1 MSRIQDAVNFA
12 VGIAYDDRH
21 GYSQDNR
28 GGPDY
33 DCSSLMIQSWENA
46 GVPVK
51 SNGATYTGNMYEV
64 FIRCGFTDVTSRV
77 NTSNGVGLQYGDVLL
92 NDVHHTAMYIGNN
105 QIVHA
110 SINEKGTAHGG
121 QTGDQTGRE
130 ICVRS
135 YYNYPWNHILRFQED
150 EMQPVQPNPDT
161 IDWEA
166 VGRFVC
172 ACGQQEANDFV
183 GHDFIQVDGVVG
195 EQTRRMAIRVIQH
208 AMNLDYNAGLVEDG
222 IWGSRT
228 SSALGNHY
236 IKKGETQYMVT
247 CAEILAL
254 LHKKNPNGV
263 EKPGIYG
270 NGLAQA
276 YNTDYISREGFLFTL
291 GLLGCRVW

>member
-1 MSRIQDAVNFA
+1 MSKIQDAVNFA

-28 GGPDY
+28 WGPNY

-51 SNGATYTGNMYEV
+51 SAGATYTGNMYDV
-64 FIRCGFTDVTSRV
+64 FTRCGFTDVTNQV
-77 NTSNGVGLQYGDVLL
+77 NTSTGAGLQYGDVLL

-110 SINEKGTAHGG
+110 SVNELGRARGG
-121 QTGDQTGRE
+121 QSGDQTGRE

-222 IWGSRT
+222 IWGSKT
-228 SSALGNHY
+228 SAALGNHY

-247 CAEILAL
+247 FAEILAL

-263 EKPGIYG
+263 EMPGIYG

>member
-28 GGPDY
+28 WGPDY

-183 GHDFIQVDGVVG
+183 GRDFIQVDGVVG

-222 IWGSRT
+222 IWGSKT
-228 SSALGNHY
+228 SAALGNHY

-247 CAEILAL
+247 FAEILAL

-270 NGLAQA
+270 SGLEQA

>member
-28 GGPDY
+28 WGPDY

-64 FIRCGFTDVTSRV
+64 FTRCGFTDVTSQV
-77 NTSNGVGLQYGDVLL
+77 NTSNGVGLQYGDILL

-110 SINEKGTAHGG
+110 SINEKGSAHGG
-121 QTGDQTGRE
+121 QSGDQTGRE

-228 SSALGNHY
+228 SAALGNHY

-247 CAEILAL
+247 FAEILAL

-270 NGLAQA
+270 SGLEQA
-276 YNTDYISREGFLFTL
+276 YNTDYIDRNGFLFIL